1 MYSIAYDERL
11 FITKETYL
19 KIAKVNL
26 MKQTCLSYFHG
37 VKLAETSTT
46 MDAVDMMA
54 TTTKD

>member
-1 MYSIAYDERL
+1 MYSIAYAKRL
-11 FITKETYL
+11 FTTKEAYL

-37 VKLAETSTT
+37 VKLEETSTA

-54 TTTKD
+54 TTTKN